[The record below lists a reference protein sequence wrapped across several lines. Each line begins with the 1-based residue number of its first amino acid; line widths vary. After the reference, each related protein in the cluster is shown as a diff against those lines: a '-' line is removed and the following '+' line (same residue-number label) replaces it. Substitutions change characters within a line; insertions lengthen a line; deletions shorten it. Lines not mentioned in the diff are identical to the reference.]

1 MVGMIE
7 TGADSSAG
15 GDGGIRTLDR
25 PLQAYNG
32 LANRRLQPLGHVSN
46 MPGMPDTAASRKR
59 QNQGLCVLSPESDRR
74 TTAKAWRMDQ
84 RGTRSRFALSIY
96 VCIHPRD
103 CRIRRCQGA
112 FSTTSPAQILNQT
125 PELRRDGRPKTSI
138 SPARGPSCAAVRVP
152 ERNRRAA
159 ARSCR
164 AGPGG
169 DTTKEP
175 D

>member
-1 MVGMIE
+1 
-7 TGADSSAG
+7 
-15 GDGGIRTLDR
+15 
-25 PLQAYNG
+25 
-32 LANRRLQPLGHVSN
+32 

-112 FSTTSPAQILNQT
+112 GEATETAIGLLPTPADLNTDGLEISDAALQELLTVDEELYRQALPQIKEHLAKFGDS
-125 PELRRDGRPKTSI
+125 L
-138 SPARGPSCAAVRVP
+138 PSEVAAQLDALEQRL
-152 ERNRRAA
+152 
-159 ARSCR
+159 
-164 AGPGG
+164 G
-169 DTTKEP
+169 
-175 D
+175 